1 MGDILKFAPNTGTS
15 PRFSGK
21 GSVIRNPDIL
31 PIFLGS
37 AWPLGAAV
45 TSNDIMKA
53 LYRLAGG
60 PYLQGL
66 QQYGYSGTATVRNE
80 MIDKQPYTV
89 TAGTPGNQINV
100 ITSALR
106 SYLESLVNDDKIDN
120 VDDNHELIV
129 LIFLDP
135 STQQTGK
142 FSGANTKEEIFEF
155 LDDNI
160 RFQWAWVLTDSNNL
174 DSITRT
180 MSHELVESISDPFHN
195 GWEQT
200 SPAPGAN
207 AGQIGDVCDASGI
220 VNGVAVSSYWSVVDD
235 ACIVPASGTRR
246 FSANY
251 TLDNPERHDGPS
263 QRVYVDFPPLCGGGR
278 YYSYVERTFL
288 NRVTVNSIFEGYEQ
302 PSVEYKINGQP
313 VSFLGGT
320 IDVAATRDVPQL
332 KPLSPTTPPTTE
344 TAHLITSKLSPWG
357 PVQIEVGPDEGNT
370 YLHLDLTI
378 REKFDDLDK
387 GGGSTKKS
395 AVLYIDLVNQK
406 IVWEPTYYLALKN
419 CDINAHRT
427 DGPSIVLGPPRPG
440 DPPGLP
446 DIVRRAMEDNSAD
459 RAHNLMHAAELLK
472 ASRPEV
478 AQALIVLA
486 QGVNQNTIIG

>member
-21 GSVIRNPDIL
+21 GSVIQNPDIL

-200 SPAPGAN
+200 SPRQGQTRGRSVTCATRPGSAM
-207 AGQIGDVCDASGI
+207 ASQSHPIGRSSTTRVSCPPPARGGSPQTTLWIIPSGTMARASAFMWI
-220 VNGVAVSSYWSVVDD
+220 SPRYAAVAVITVMLNGHSSIGSRSIRYSRATSSHLWN
-235 ACIVPASGTRR
+235 TRSTGSRYR
-246 FSANY
+246 F
-251 TLDNPERHDGPS
+251 
-263 QRVYVDFPPLCGGGR
+263 
-278 YYSYVERTFL
+278 
-288 NRVTVNSIFEGYEQ
+288 
-302 PSVEYKINGQP
+302 
-313 VSFLGGT
+313 
-320 IDVAATRDVPQL
+320 
-332 KPLSPTTPPTTE
+332 
-344 TAHLITSKLSPWG
+344 
-357 PVQIEVGPDEGNT
+357 
-370 YLHLDLTI
+370 
-378 REKFDDLDK
+378 
-387 GGGSTKKS
+387 
-395 AVLYIDLVNQK
+395 
-406 IVWEPTYYLALKN
+406 WEAL
-419 CDINAHRT
+419 
-427 DGPSIVLGPPRPG
+427 
-440 DPPGLP
+440 
-446 DIVRRAMEDNSAD
+446 
-459 RAHNLMHAAELLK
+459 
-472 ASRPEV
+472 
-478 AQALIVLA
+478 
-486 QGVNQNTIIG
+486 